1 MYKYACACWISWLG
15 LVLLWGTLVKGGLE
29 GVGVVVGVVVVVGVR
44 AVIVSLVAEPVTAGV
59 G

>member
-1 MYKYACACWISWLG
+1 M
-15 LVLLWGTLVKGGLE
+15 KGGLE